1 MMVLRIISNV
11 ADAASVWDERYSAQH
26 VASPFCDF
34 EFIESLAELFGWQTS
49 TVVVGD
55 VLVARL
61 IVRSR
66 GPLKDVV
73 VPPFCPFSAI
83 LLNPKSTATERD
95 AAVAA
100 LNGSVAA
107 LPYSRLFSLDPKYF
121 RPDSS
126 VDGFTAKERFTYALK
141 NAPLEEAIAEWSS
154 SSRRTF
160 RKHSKEYE
168 FLGDSVDV
176 EEIAAMTAQGY
187 EQSGRKM
194 ALNPFILSAFAESL
208 IKRGLGAAV
217 GLRNRENGRL
227 EAGMV
232 LLLNSATAWCWLTGS
247 IRGPSMTVLTAY
259 VQQFLHAK
267 NVGRL
272 DLMGANTP
280 NIAEFKRRFG
290 GDLITYC
297 HLSRRSVLSA
307 ALEGLRGRPDLNR
320 SPEIAAGR

>member
-1 MMVLRIISNV
+1 MMALRVISNA
-11 ADAASVWDERYSAQH
+11 ADAASVWDQRYSAQY

-55 VLVARL
+55 VLTARV

-66 GPLKDVV
+66 GPLKDIV
-73 VPPFCPFSAI
+73 VPPFSPYSAI
-83 LLNPKSTATERD
+83 LLDPKATVTERD
-95 AAVAA
+95 AAVAL
-100 LNGSVAA
+100 LNKSVEA
-107 LPYSRLFSLDPKYF
+107 LPYSRLFSLDPEYF
-121 RPDSS
+121 GSDSS
-126 VDGFTAKERFTYALK
+126 LDGFTVQKRFTYALR

-168 FLGDSVDV
+168 FLDDSVDV
-176 EEIAAMTAQGY
+176 EQIAAMTAEGY
-187 EQSGRKM
+187 KQSGRKM

-208 IKRGLGAAV
+208 IKRGLAAAV

-247 IRGPSMTVLTAY
+247 VRGPSMTVLTAHA
-259 VQQFLHAK
+259 QQFLHAK
-267 NVGRL
+267 NVRRM

-290 GDLITYC
+290 GDLISYC
-297 HLSRRSVLSA
+297 HLSRRSVMSA
-307 ALEGLRGRPDLNR
+307 ALEGLRGRPDAGR

>member
-1 MMVLRIISNV
+1 MMALRVISNA
-11 ADAASVWDERYSAQH
+11 ADAASVWDKRYSAQH

-55 VLVARL
+55 VLAARL

-66 GPLKDVV
+66 GPLKDIV
-73 VPPFCPFSAI
+73 VPPFSPYSAI
-83 LLNPKSTATERD
+83 LLNPKATATDRD
-95 AAVAA
+95 AAVAV
-100 LNGSVAA
+100 LNGSVVA
-107 LPYSRLFSLDPKYF
+107 LPYSRLFSLDPDYF
-121 RPDSS
+121 GADSS
-126 VDGFTAKERFTYALK
+126 IEGFTVQERFTYALK
-141 NAPLEEAIAEWSS
+141 NAPVEEAIAAWSS

-168 FLGDSVDV
+168 FLDDSVDV

-187 EQSGRKM
+187 KQSGRKM

-217 GLRNRENGRL
+217 GLRNRDNGRL

-232 LLLNSATAWCWLTGS
+232 LLLNSETAWCWLTGS
-247 IRGPSMTVLTAY
+247 IRGPSMTVLTAH
-259 VQQFLHAK
+259 VQQFLHAR
-267 NVGRL
+267 NVRSM
-272 DLMGANTP
+272 DLMGANAP
-280 NIAEFKRRFG
+280 SIAEFKRRFG

-297 HLSRRSVLSA
+297 HLSRRSVLSG
-307 ALEGLRGRPDLNR
+307 ALEGLRGRPDVSR
-320 SPEIAAGR
+320 SPEIAASR